1 MKLITGNSGWP
12 ASYFK
17 NSTKLLMKI
26 ALITYLYG
34 DKSNTVSGLRTES
47 WAKGFAAAG
56 IEVTV
61 FTRDWDE
68 VKNIK
73 ASEHMDSAV
82 YTERRVEESGNI
94 RIIYLPYKKPY
105 EPSSSLL
112 RKIHSNFFALTGRYS
127 GEAGI
132 TQWYDAIAD
141 EHKKIPFTHF
151 ITSCHPFSS
160 LILIHKLQKHFSNCI
175 TLVDFRDYININL
188 LNPTVKFGLLSK
200 QVITIQQKWITH
212 YTKSIDLVTT
222 ASESISAKFEQVH
235 KCKSVTTIYN
245 GFESDLFDSFEE
257 TAQNNLFNVSL
268 IGTLY
273 SYQDINFMLKGLI
286 GFLEQNNGSNDIM
299 INFTGVDYYP
309 EVSKQIND
317 GLAAYKN
324 NFNITSRIQRSKAIA
339 VMKNSTI
346 LFYVGWK
353 GWKGIYSGKI
363 FEYLGAKKNILI
375 APNDGDV
382 LEKLVNYTRS
392 GKLANTPEEMVAI
405 LNNWYDQ
412 WKKNEIEYHGIDEKI
427 NEFTRESQA
436 KKIVDLIRSFSK
448 NDIH

>member
-1 MKLITGNSGWP
+1 MR
-12 ASYFK
+12 
-17 NSTKLLMKI
+17 I

-47 WAKGFAAAG
+47 WVKAFAKAG

-61 FTRDWDE
+61 FTRDWDD
-68 VKNIK
+68 VKDVK
-73 ASEHMDSAV
+73 ASEHMDSAG
-82 YTERRVEESGNI
+82 YAHRRVEESGNI

-105 EPSSSLL
+105 EPSSTLL
-112 RKIHSNFFALTGRYS
+112 RKFQSNYFALTGCYS
-127 GEAGI
+127 GEADI
-132 TQWYDAIAD
+132 TQWYHEIVD
-141 EHKKIPFTHF
+141 EYKKNPFTHF

-160 LILIHKLQKHFSNCI
+160 LILMHKLQKHFSNCI

-188 LNPTVKFGLLSK
+188 LNPAIKFGFLSK
-200 QVITIQQKWITH
+200 QVISMQQKWITH
-212 YTKSIDLVTT
+212 YAKKIDVITT
-222 ASESISAKFEQVH
+222 ASESISAKFVQLH

-245 GFESDLFDSFEE
+245 GFESDLFDSIEE

-273 SYQDINFMLKGLI
+273 SYQDINFMLEGLI
-286 GFLEQNNGSNDIM
+286 GFFKQNSGSNDIM
-299 INFTGVDYYP
+299 INFIGVDYYP
-309 EVSKQIND
+309 LVSKQISD
-317 GLAAYKN
+317 GLTAYKDR
-324 NFNITSRIQRSKAIA
+324 FNITSRIQRRKAIA
-339 VMKNSTI
+339 IMKNSAV

-382 LEKLVNYTRS
+382 LEKLVSYTNS
-392 GKLANTPEEMVAI
+392 GKLANTPEEMATI
-405 LNNWYDQ
+405 LNNWYGQ
-412 WKKNEIEYHGIDEKI
+412 WKKNEMEYYGISEKI

-436 KKIVDLIRSFSK
+436 KKIVDLVRSISK
-448 NDIH
+448 KNTH

>member
-1 MKLITGNSGWP
+1 MR
-12 ASYFK
+12 
-17 NSTKLLMKI
+17 I

-68 VKNIK
+68 VKDIK
-73 ASEHMDSAV
+73 ANEHMDSAG
-82 YTERRVEESGNI
+82 YTERRVEESANM

-127 GEAGI
+127 GEADI
-132 TQWYDAIAD
+132 TQWYDAIVD
-141 EHKKIPFTHF
+141 EHTKNAFTHF

-160 LILIHKLQKHFSNCI
+160 LILMHKLQKHFSDCI

-188 LNPTVKFGLLSK
+188 LNPAVKFNFPSK
-200 QVITIQQKWITH
+200 QIINKQQKWITR
-212 YTKSIDLVTT
+212 YTKNIDLVTT
-222 ASESISAKFEQVH
+222 ASESISEKFVQVH
-235 KCKSVTTIYN
+235 GCKNVTTIYN
-245 GFESDLFDSFEE
+245 GFESDLFDNIQE

-273 SYQDINFMLKGLI
+273 SYQDINFMLEGLL
-286 GFLEQNNGSNDIM
+286 GFLKQNSGADDIM
-299 INFTGVDYYP
+299 INFIGVDYYP
-309 EVSKQIND
+309 VVSKQISD
-317 GLAAYKN
+317 KLVVYKD
-324 NFNITSRIQRSKAIA
+324 NFKITSRIQRSKAIA
-339 VMKNSTI
+339 VMKNSDV

-382 LEKLVNYTRS
+382 LERLVNYTNS
-392 GKLANTPEEMVAI
+392 GKLANTPGEMATI
-405 LNNWYDQ
+405 LNDWYSQ
-412 WKKNEIEYHGIDEKI
+412 WKKNELGYHGIEERI
-427 NEFTRESQA
+427 NEYTRESQA
-436 KKIVDLIRSFSK
+436 KKILNLIKSFSK
-448 NDIH
+448 NVV